1 MLTANMKKP
10 VGREVSE
17 IQGSLR
23 VGGSE
28 EEVRLGQGVQIYL
41 AGQPQ
46 VGKDQPGTGMGNYR

>member
-10 VGREVSE
+10 VGREMSE

-28 EEVRLGQGVQIYL
+28 EEARLGQGVRF
-41 AGQPQ
+41 
-46 VGKDQPGTGMGNYR
+46 T